1 MTIAI
6 TGAAGTLGRQVRH
19 QLEATGADVRV
30 IARADSVPVGPF
42 ERVVVPG
49 GYDDPVG
56 LAEAMRGADR
66 VFLMSVSDLPEQRI
80 VRHRNAIDAAT
91 RAGVD
96 HVVLLSI
103 RDAVID
109 SPFPFAAANAD
120 AESYLQA
127 AGPTWTILHP
137 NLYAEAIAAQAGR
150 TVATTRV
157 LDLPFGQGSAG
168 YVTRA
173 DIAAVV
179 AAVMTTSGHSG
190 RTYDITGPTS
200 HSAPEIAQMLTRLLD
215 TDVSYE
221 PQTEEQYVEGLARMG
236 VPEVTARAF
245 YGLSR
250 SIAAG
255 RFDVV
260 ASTVPDL
267 TGREATAL
275 ETHLATTVGQF
286 QAE

>member
-19 QLEATGADVRV
+19 HLEATGADVRV
-30 IARADSVPVGPF
+30 IARTDSVPVGPF
-42 ERVVVPG
+42 ERVVVAG

-56 LAEAMRGADR
+56 LADAMRGTDR
-66 VFLMSVSDLPEQRI
+66 VFLMSTSDLPEQRI

-91 RAGVD
+91 RAEVG

-103 RDAVID
+103 RDAVPD
-109 SPFPFAAANAD
+109 SPFPFAVANAD
-120 AESYLQA
+120 AEQYLRA
-127 AGPTWTILHP
+127 AGPDWTILHP
-137 NLYAEAIAAQAGR
+137 NLYAEALAAQAGG
-150 TVATTRV
+150 TIAVTSV
-157 LDLPFGQGSAG
+157 LDLPFGEGSAS

-179 AAVMTTSGHSG
+179 AAVMTTSGHAG
-190 RTYDITGPTS
+190 RTYDITGPAS
-200 HSAPEIAQMLTRLLD
+200 HSAAEIAQMLTRLLD
-215 TDVSYE
+215 RDITYA
-221 PQTEEQYVEGLARMG
+221 PRTEDQYVGGLSAMG
-236 VPEVTARAF
+236 LPEVTARAF

-250 SIAAG
+250 SIAEG

-267 TGREATAL
+267 TGHEATSL
-275 ETHLATTVGQF
+275 EADLRTTVRLF
-286 QAE
+286 QTS